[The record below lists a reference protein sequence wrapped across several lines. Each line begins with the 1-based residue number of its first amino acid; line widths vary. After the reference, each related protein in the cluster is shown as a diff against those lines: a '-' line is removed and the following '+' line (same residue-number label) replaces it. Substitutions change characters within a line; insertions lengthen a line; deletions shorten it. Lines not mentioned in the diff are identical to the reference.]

1 MFDAYRTASAKH
13 DWQGVLECLTPGG
26 VKTSLVEAHMAC
38 LIHEH
43 RPEVAKLLGKYNLN
57 SQTVDEPYAARLRQK
72 QQAAQG
78 DSAQPSLDVLLYGEV
93 LAEHLG
99 KRAAQFY
106 QEACQCTFGE
116 NSPVPLKIDNVTIR
130 DNTAL
135 GTATFAS
142 VIEMISKV
150 GPGPE
155 TKTQTKTTFT
165 EPMRFK
171 KVAGSWLLEP
181 VVQ

>member
-26 VKTSLVEAHMAC
+26 VKTSLVEARMAC

-43 RPEVAKLLGKYNLN
+43 RPEVAKLAGSTTSIPRRSTNR
-57 SQTVDEPYAARLRQK
+57 TPRLRQK

-99 KRAAQFY
+99 KREAEFY

-135 GTATFAS
+135 GTATFAKGHRDD
-142 VIEMISKV
+142 IEGRPRPRDQDPDQDDV
-150 GPGPE
+150 Y
-155 TKTQTKTTFT
+155 
-165 EPMRFK
+165 R
-171 KVAGSWLLEP
+171 ADAL
-181 VVQ
+181 